1 MTRLTYNKRKEFTLK
16 SLHKALSIAAI
27 LGLSIVSTMA
37 SAAQKVGVIDV
48 QLVLQSLPQVA
59 VIEQKINA
67 EFQDQIQEV
76 TAMREEGNFL
86 VEKLQ
91 REAATMSEDQKKQLQ
106 EQIQTLGQQMQQK
119 GQPLQQSMQN
129 RTAEERNKLLGLI
142 KQAIDGIAAKEGYDM
157 VLNAQSVPFA
167 KDEYDISQK
176 VLDQVSKAN

>member
-1 MTRLTYNKRKEFTLK
+1 VKYDKRKEFTLK
-16 SLHKALSIAAI
+16 SFNKALTVAAI
-27 LGLSIVSTMA
+27 VGLSLVSTVA
-37 SAAQKVGVIDV
+37 SAAQKIAVIDV

-76 TAMREEGNFL
+76 TAIREEGNFI

-91 REAATMSEDQKKQLQ
+91 REAATMSEEQKLALQ
-106 EQIQTLGQQMQQK
+106 QQISTLGQKMQQK
-119 GQPLQQSMQN
+119 GQPLQQNMQN

-142 KQAIDGIAAKEGYDM
+142 KQAIDSIAASENYD
-157 VLNAQSVPFA
+157 LIINAQSVPFA
-167 KDEYDISQK
+167 KDQYDISQK